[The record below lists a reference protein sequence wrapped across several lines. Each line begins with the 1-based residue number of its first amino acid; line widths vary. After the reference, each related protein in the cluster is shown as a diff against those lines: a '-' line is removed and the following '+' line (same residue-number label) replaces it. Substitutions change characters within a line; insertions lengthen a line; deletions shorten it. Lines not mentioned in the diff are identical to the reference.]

1 MGFFPRYTELRN
13 QRGEM
18 VYDRLRADTFAEY
31 YEEVRWVQN
40 NTRNNTEFDAKQ
52 EPIYTTCS
60 DIN

>member
-1 MGFFPRYTELRN
+1 
-13 QRGEM
+13 M